1 MENRSGQ
8 QEDLYW
14 QMHTGIPEIRKEIA
28 QMEGKEDGRP
38 LTLENKRFGDQDNRT
53 TDIDRGYALR
63 GPQDKKDYRSLYGPG
78 DGYQWPDKDTSF
90 FQAVFSGR
98 HHPGLNIRAMSETV
112 PSDGGFLI
120 PTQYAE
126 KIHAVSLE
134 NEIIIPRICTAVLRR
149 RIPPRRGPLP
159 SMIPRFAA

>member
-1 MENRSGQ
+1 MEMTLRETERWFRNEGYSRREAEELAAALKIKSEEKNMSKTLLETRREQLAKLEGAYDKLKWMENRSGQ

-78 DGYQWPDKDTSF
+78 DGYQWP
-90 FQAVFSGR
+90 
-98 HHPGLNIRAMSETV
+98 
-112 PSDGGFLI
+112 
-120 PTQYAE
+120 
-126 KIHAVSLE
+126 
-134 NEIIIPRICTAVLRR
+134 
-149 RIPPRRGPLP
+149 
-159 SMIPRFAA
+159 